1 MAIMP
6 PGNQPVYAS
15 ASAMRTCRTYLTQPK
30 TRVLNPFHKRHVVSI
45 QLSPT
50 SVIHVRAVG

>member
-1 MAIMP
+1 
-6 PGNQPVYAS
+6 
-15 ASAMRTCRTYLTQPK
+15 MRTCRTYLTQPK